1 MKSATEINQLSEHP
15 NLLNYI
21 DHFQENPSWGP
32 SNMIFLVTEYA
43 EGGTL
48 RELIDQTKQANRK
61 LDLKTI
67 GLIAAQIIMALEF
80 CHSRGFSHEELE
92 PENVYLCKDKICV
105 CYEKMA
111 IFNAVFR

>member
-1 MKSATEINQLSEHP
+1 
-15 NLLNYI
+15 
-21 DHFQENPSWGP
+21 
-32 SNMIFLVTEYA
+32 MIFLVTEYA

-48 RELIDQTKQANRK
+48 RELIDHTKQANRK

-92 PENVYLCKDKICV
+92 PENVFLCKDKICV
-105 CYEKMA
+105 SSETIMVLMR
-111 IFNAVFR
+111 F

>member
-1 MKSATEINQLSEHP
+1 
-15 NLLNYI
+15 
-21 DHFQENPSWGP
+21 
-32 SNMIFLVTEYA
+32 MIFLVTEYA

-48 RELIDQTKQANRK
+48 RELIDNTKQANRK

-92 PENVYLCKDKICV
+92 PGNVYLCKDKICV
-105 CYEKMA
+105 CDEKMA
-111 IFNAVFR
+111 IFNAGFR

>member
-1 MKSATEINQLSEHP
+1 
-15 NLLNYI
+15 
-21 DHFQENPSWGP
+21 
-32 SNMIFLVTEYA
+32 MIFLVTEYA
-43 EGGTL
+43 QGGTL

-92 PENVYLCKDKICV
+92 PENVFLCKEKICV
-105 CYEKMA
+105 CNEKYNSFSWFSGE
-111 IFNAVFR
+111 IGKPWQHF